1 MRKLRL
7 LAIMIVVFMMMSI
20 IPTSAFVLPLR
31 FSDVKNDYWGKA
43 SIDYVSSKGYMVG
56 YGDEFGILDNVTE
69 GQYLAVLC
77 RIFGYEN
84 QSPLTV
90 EGPARELGLLQK
102 NDVVNVTKNLSRGDI
117 AKYTIRAFE
126 LLNPNVK
133 YPDYL
138 DAYKPMMKDFNTIDE
153 DLKTIALKCVEK
165 GLLAGGSDG
174 KFNPEDETTRA
185 QAAAFIHRILEQS
198 ERNKV
203 MPIFATPDLDFEK
216 LMNSPEAENYV
227 SPYDISRVVD
237 GKILWKIKSGNGEEY
252 LLPSYYKRDVNK
264 TLYEALKTFTAD
276 AKRNNNYINA
286 RYLFL
291 ADNPSVKFTYYA
303 CEAIGRYDGG
313 QYNLLLRVHADPYV
327 LDDKGGQKLNTDY
340 YWEIMSLAASYY
352 YEWEDMDE
360 LVRKKGKLE
369 EFMTPLNNIFNTIY
383 DKNVAEYLYNYSIAE
398 WDKCWDAIYT
408 GVEYSNDKKL
418 YIEKFDLEIQNYLP
432 FVGGS
437 PKFGTNDVGQ

>member
-102 NDVVNVTKNLSRGDI
+102 NDVVNVTKNLTRGDI

-126 LLNPNVK
+126 KLNNTS

-138 DAYKPMMKDFNTIDE
+138 EAYKGIIQDYDE
-153 DLKTIALKCVEK
+153 LSGELKPIALKCVEK

-174 KFNPEDETTRA
+174 RFSPNDETTRA
-185 QAAAFIHRILEQS
+185 QAAAFIHRILEQK
-198 ERNKV
+198 ERDKV
-203 MPIFATPDLDFEK
+203 KPIFADPDPEFEAF
-216 LMNSPEAENYV
+216 MNSPEAA
-227 SPYDISRVVD
+227 RVVNPHCYYKVID
-237 GKILWKIKSGNGEEY
+237 GKVLFTKYAEKEPIFILPTHS
-252 LLPSYYKRDVNK
+252 NK
-264 TLYEALKTFTAD
+264 DINKKFYEALKTLTNIAKEQGNYVHLRYGRDNSFGDYAWLDYYSSEESGGYSGVGHPNFTLNFETEPI
-276 AKRNNNYINA
+276 KLHR
-286 RYLFL
+286 
-291 ADNPSVKFTYYA
+291 
-303 CEAIGRYDGG
+303 DGS
-313 QYNLLLRVHADPYV
+313 
-327 LDDKGGQKLNTDY
+327 QKYNTDFI
-340 YWEIMSLAASYY
+340 WEIVSLGSSDYY
-352 YEWEDMDE
+352 KWSGREEIIEKKYQLDE
-360 LVRKKGKLE
+360 FKI
-369 EFMTPLNNIFNTIY
+369 PLKELFNTIY
-383 DKNVAEYLYNYSIAE
+383 GKQAGELLYNHAINEWIVEWDAAYNNEEYLNKNVTYSQNL
-398 WDKCWDAIYT
+398 
-408 GVEYSNDKKL
+408 G
-418 YIEKFDLEIQNYLP
+418 LEVQNYTETYP
-432 FVGGS
+432 Y
-437 PKFGTNDVGQ
+437 FGTNDLD